1 MATYITVADVDS
13 ILGAG
18 WAPDADKEEAVFEAN
33 AYLTALNLTGV
44 DMDDIPDDVKQAGAR
59 LAKCASQGKLYQQQT
74 EGSLEAKTVKAGS
87 VSMSKTFGSIDKTS
101 TTAQPACVQLALALL
116 TPWRSNP
123 FAFAVKRG

>member
-18 WAPDADKEEAVFEAN
+18 WAAAELKGEAVFEAN
-33 AYLTALNLTGV
+33 AYMTSLNLVGI
-44 DMDDIPDDVKQAGAR
+44 DMDNIPDDVKQAGAR

-74 EGSLEAKTVKAGS
+74 EGSLEAKTVKAGP
-87 VSMSKTFGSIDKTS
+87 VTTSKTFGSINKTS
-101 TTAQPACVQLALALL
+101 TVAQPASVQLALALL

-123 FAFAVKRG
+123 FAFAVRRG